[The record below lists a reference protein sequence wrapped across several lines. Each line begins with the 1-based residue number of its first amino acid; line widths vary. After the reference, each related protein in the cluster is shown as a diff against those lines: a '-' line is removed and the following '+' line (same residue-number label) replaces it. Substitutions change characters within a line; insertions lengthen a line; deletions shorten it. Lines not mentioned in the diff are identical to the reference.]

1 MFDIIT
7 HPQSII
13 TRTGIKWMFAAVLIL
28 VVASACTKNPS
39 NVTLTPGE
47 ETFGTLELTIS
58 TIGTNQDSDGY
69 TVVVDEGNTEAVGP
83 DGFVEFT
90 VLVGVYSVTLMGV
103 SDNCTPSP
111 NSLVLS
117 VTAGQATE
125 GLIVI
130 ECI

>member
-1 MFDIIT
+1 MIDTIT
-7 HPQSII
+7 HPRPNIARTSIKSMLC
-13 TRTGIKWMFAAVLIL
+13 TALLL
-28 VVASACTKNPS
+28 VVASACTQNSSP
-39 NVTLTPGE
+39 TLTGGE
-47 ETFGTLELTIS
+47 ELFGTLEITIS

-83 DGFVEFT
+83 DAFAEFT
-90 VLVGVYSVTLMGV
+90 VLVGVYSLTLMDV

-111 NSLVLS
+111 NPLVLS

-125 GLIVI
+125 GLIVV